1 MNNTH
6 TTLGQKVNNMI
17 DNSDLK
23 EIKTRQ
29 GFAGLQY
36 VGQTK
41 RTNNIKKEIPSGF
54 GVYAHA
60 TQPRE
65 RL

>member
-1 MNNTH
+1 MNTQTNF
-6 TTLGQKVNNMI
+6 GQKVNNII
-17 DNSDLK
+17 DNSELR
-23 EIKTRQ
+23 EIKHRQ

-41 RTNNIKKEIPSGF
+41 RAANIKKEPPSEF

-60 TQPRE
+60 T
-65 RL
+65 